1 MRKYILIIAV
11 VAVCLS
17 FAYCKGTDRPTETDP
32 ITTAILPDPII
43 TTEPPIIVDTTEAP
57 IITEPPVTDVVT
69 TVTDTPVTE
78 HITEEV
84 TTVVR
89 VPHQPGRDLGSGY
102 VMSDSG
108 TKLNL
113 LLNWSA
119 VDGEQEGTAV
129 ITVKLY
135 LECYSIFVG
144 ERYDGEICVGDT
156 KIGYNTPQLE
166 IPGSGFNEIDF
177 GTYTFTVNKSD
188 ASATTLPIS
197 ASWHFRGVYAGLS
210 VDFVT
215 INSNISFSN

>member
-17 FAYCKGTDRPTETDP
+17 FASCKGTDRPTETDP
-32 ITTAILPDPII
+32 ITTAILPDPIV
-43 TTEPPIIVDTTEAP
+43 TTENPVVDDTTDVPVITEAP
-57 IITEPPVTDVVT
+57 VTDPPI
-69 TVTDTPVTE
+69 TDAPATE
-78 HITEEV
+78 AVTEEV
-84 TTVVR
+84 TTVVKA
-89 VPHQPGRDLGSGY
+89 PHQPGRALGSGY
-102 VMSDSG
+102 VISDSG

-144 ERYDGEICVGDT
+144 ERYDGEISIGDT

>member
-1 MRKYILIIAV
+1 MANKNASK
-11 VAVCLS
+11 AKS
-17 FAYCKGTDRPTETDP
+17 STS
-32 ITTAILPDPII
+32 
-43 TTEPPIIVDTTEAP
+43 EA
-57 IITEPPVTDVVT
+57 
-69 TVTDTPVTE
+69 
-78 HITEEV
+78 
-84 TTVVR
+84 
-89 VPHQPGRDLGSGY
+89 
-102 VMSDSG
+102 
-108 TKLNL
+108 
-113 LLNWSA
+113 
-119 VDGEQEGTAV
+119 TAV

-144 ERYDGEICVGDT
+144 ERYDGEISVGDT